1 MLKLSDYKTRVK
13 EHQGCLKTFS
23 VPPCK
28 TRKLC
33 YRSNCPSIVGRL
45 VTSEV
50 LLLEVKGNT
59 GKIFLETEI
68 GMDDVAR
75 QRMQSKVQF
84 RMSTFNNFAKIIQG
98 EVNWTDSRSDF
109 KKRGCGCPKKCFEAE
124 PA

>member
-1 MLKLSDYKTRVK
+1 MLKHSDYKTRVK
-13 EHQGCLKTFS
+13 EHQGCLKTGS
-23 VPPCK
+23 VSPRK

-33 YRSNCPSIVGRL
+33 YRSNCPSIAGRL

-109 KKRGCGCPKKCFEAE
+109 KKRGCGCPKKCFEAK

>member
-23 VPPCK
+23 VSLRK
-28 TRKLC
+28 TKKLC

-84 RMSTFNNFAKIIQG
+84 RMSTFNNLMIYI
-98 EVNWTDSRSDF
+98 
-109 KKRGCGCPKKCFEAE
+109 
-124 PA
+124 

>member
-1 MLKLSDYKTRVK
+1 M
-13 EHQGCLKTFS
+13 
-23 VPPCK
+23 
-28 TRKLC
+28 
-33 YRSNCPSIVGRL
+33 
-45 VTSEV
+45 TSEV

-109 KKRGCGCPKKCFEAE
+109 KKGGCGCPKKCFEAKS
-124 PA
+124 A

>member
-23 VPPCK
+23 VSLRK
-28 TRKLC
+28 TKKLC

>member
-1 MLKLSDYKTRVK
+1 MLKLSDYKTRAK
-13 EHQGCLKTFS
+13 EHQGCLKTFG
-23 VPPCK
+23 VFLRK

-33 YRSNCPSIVGRL
+33 YRSYRPSIVGRL

-98 EVNWTDSRSDF
+98 EVNWTDSRSDY
-109 KKRGCGCPKKCFEAE
+109 KKRGCGGPKKCFEAE

>member
-1 MLKLSDYKTRVK
+1 M
-13 EHQGCLKTFS
+13 
-23 VPPCK
+23 
-28 TRKLC
+28 
-33 YRSNCPSIVGRL
+33 
-45 VTSEV
+45 TSEV

-109 KKRGCGCPKKCFEAE
+109 KKGGCGCPKKCFEAKSAWIQGDHLAWCKKGTKIGLNVLQYNLDSIGTE
-124 PA
+124 QNTIIQ